1 MRTTRSLP
9 FTLALLASTAL
20 ALQAQDWEPYPQGKF
35 STHSLAVHPDGSVA
49 YASSQSTDTVRIGTL
64 GGTVWSDI
72 PLPTGLTRAD
82 HVAVGPDGTVY
93 FAGVRFLDD
102 GITRASR
109 IWRSTDQGETWEEIV
124 NFLTASVGDIAVD
137 AAGNVFFT
145 TSLYRGRT
153 SKTTLHSHG
162 VYKGVPDPNEPF
174 GIGWTLVDEYTPA
187 STYSMFGGSLS
198 IQPSAQAAG
207 QVWIARYAADAKTL
221 NTFIP
226 IVRRSLDGGD
236 SWVTVSNWLVP
247 TGYSFKDGSWDVA
260 ATSDVN
266 GVAYVSASYG
276 KKSGKS
282 VQRYWLTY
290 RSENGG
296 ANWTLVNSQLQ
307 SGYGGDLVADALG
320 RVFTIHSGVAS
331 VSDDGGNSWP
341 PVPVPGAYVAAA
353 DLIGN
358 VFISGWSTEGMIY
371 KLPVP
376 AN

>member
-1 MRTTRSLP
+1 MRTTRYLP
-9 FTLALLASTAL
+9 FTLALMASTAVVL
-20 ALQAQDWEPYPQGKF
+20 DAQQWEPYPQGGF
-35 STHSLAVHPDGSVA
+35 SPHSLAVHPDGSVA
-49 YASSQSTDTVRIGTL
+49 YASSQSTDTVRIGIL

-93 FAGVRFLDD
+93 FAGIRFLDD

-109 IWRSTDQGETWEEIV
+109 IWRSTDEGQFWEEIV
-124 NFLTASVGDIAVD
+124 TFLTASVGDIAVN

-153 SKTTLHSHG
+153 SKYSLHSHQT
-162 VYKGVPDPNEPF
+162 YKGVPDPNEQF
-174 GIGWTLVDEYTPA
+174 GMDWTLVDEYTPA
-187 STYSMFGGSLS
+187 STYTMFGGSLS
-198 IQPSAQAAG
+198 IQPSAQAGG
-207 QVWIARYAADAKTL
+207 QVWIAGSAVDAKTL
-221 NTFIP
+221 NTKIP
-226 IVRRSLDGGD
+226 VVRRSLDGGD
-236 SWVTVSNWLVP
+236 SWATVSNWLVP

-290 RSENGG
+290 RSFNGG
-296 ANWTLVNSQLQ
+296 VNWTLVNSQLQ
-307 SGYGGDLVADALG
+307 SGYGGDIVADALG

-331 VSDDGGNSWP
+331 VSEDGGNSWP
-341 PVPVPGAYVAAA
+341 PVPVPGTRVAAA
-353 DLIGN
+353 DLVGN
-358 VFISGWSTEGMIY
+358 VFIGGWSTEGMIY
-371 KLPVP
+371 RLPAS